1 MKPKKRLLKKSRFY
15 IIIDKKI
22 AQNNA
27 LGLIAKKLR
36 DSSVDIVQLRDK
48 HSRKNR
54 LLKEALELRR
64 IFLKSAKLFL
74 INDHPDIA
82 KICGADGVHLGQ
94 RDLPVKAARKMLGE
108 KSIIGKSCHNLRQA
122 VQAQKEGADYIG
134 MGPVFPTQTK
144 AVRRKMISP
153 GLIQVATGRLEI
165 PVFAIGG
172 ISPDN
177 LGELMGRRIRRVA
190 VCSAILRAKNIA
202 RAAKAFY
209 RQLALR
215 RRSQIKQ
222 NR

>member
-1 MKPKKRLLKKSRFY
+1 MKPKKRLLKKSRLY

-22 AQNNA
+22 AQDNA

-36 DSSVDIVQLRDK
+36 DSSGDIIQLRDK
-48 HSRKNR
+48 YSGKSR

-64 IFLKSAKLFL
+64 IFLNSAKLFL
-74 INDHPDIA
+74 INDYPDIA
-82 KICGADGVHLGQ
+82 KICRADGVHLGQ

-144 AVRRKMISP
+144 AARRKRISP
-153 GLIQVATGRLEI
+153 ELVQEVKRRLAI

-172 ISPDN
+172 ITTGN
-177 LGELMGRRIRRVA
+177 LGQLLKRRIKRVA
-190 VCSAILRAKNIA
+190 VCAAILRAKNITL
-202 RAAKAFY
+202 AAEAFY
-209 RQLALR
+209 RQLAYG
-215 RRSQIKQ
+215 
-222 NR
+222 

>member
-1 MKPKKRLLKKSRFY
+1 MKPKKRLLKKSRLY

-36 DSSVDIVQLRDK
+36 DSSVDIIQLRDK
-48 HSRKNR
+48 HSKKSR

-64 IFLKSAKLFL
+64 IFLNSAKLFL
-74 INDHPDIA
+74 INDYPDIA

-108 KSIIGKSCHNLRQA
+108 KSIIGKSCHSLRQA

-144 AVRRKMISP
+144 AVRRKRISP
-153 GLIQVATGRLEI
+153 ELIQEVNRRLKI
-165 PVFAIGG
+165 PVFAVGG
-172 ISPDN
+172 ITTDN
-177 LGELMGRRIRRVA
+177 LGQLLIRRIRRVV
-190 VCSAILRAKNIA
+190 VCGAILRAKNITLKA
-202 RAAKAFY
+202 EAFY
-209 RQLALR
+209 RQLALHR
-215 RRSQIKQ
+215 
-222 NR
+222 